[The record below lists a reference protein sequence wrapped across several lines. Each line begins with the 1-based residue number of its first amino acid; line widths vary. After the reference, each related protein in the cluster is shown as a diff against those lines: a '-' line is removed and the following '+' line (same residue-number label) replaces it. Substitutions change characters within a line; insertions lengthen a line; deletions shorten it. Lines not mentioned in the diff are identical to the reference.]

1 MAILSALNGIATW
14 YRPDG
19 LLSADEIADNFAD
32 LFINALRETHFMTR
46 TIT

>member
-19 LLSADEIADNFAD
+19 PLTPDASPTTTPTCSST
-32 LFINALRETHFMTR
+32 ALREPTTS
-46 TIT
+46 

>member
-19 LLSADEIADNFAD
+19 RLTAEQIADQHAD
-32 LFINALRETHFMTR
+32 LLPRTHLAEREDLR
-46 TIT
+46 